1 MSENTKEV
9 QDANFDAEVLQSDIP
24 VLVDFWAPWCGPC
37 VSVAPTIDSLA
48 TEFAGK
54 VKVCK
59 MNVDDNKDTPTTYGV
74 RSIPFLAVFKGGE
87 MVQAV
92 AGAKP
97 KAELTKLLEQALV

>member
-1 MSENTKEV
+1 MSERTIEV
-9 QDANFDAEVLQSDIP
+9 ADDNFDAEVLKSETP

-37 VSVAPTIDSLA
+37 VAVAPTIDSLA
-48 TEFAGK
+48 SEYAGK

-59 MNVDDNKDTPTTYGV
+59 MNVDENKDTPTTYGV

-92 AGAKP
+92 AGAQP
-97 KAELTKLLEQALV
+97 KAKLAQLLDGVIG